1 MYITCMRKKQETYK
15 TGAKWGK
22 KKKSRSESREI
33 IRMRENMGFPGCSVV
48 KNLPANAGDKGSIPG
63 WGSSS
68 GEGNGNS
75 LQYSCLENPMT
86 KELAGYGPWRCKEL
100 DTT

>member
-33 IRMRENMGFPGCSVV
+33 IRMTENMGFPGGSAV
-48 KNLPANAGDKGSIPG
+48 KNLPANAGDKGLTPG
-63 WGSSS
+63 LGRSPTRH
-68 GEGNGNS
+68 GA
-75 LQYSCLENPMT
+75 T
-86 KELAGYGPWRCKEL
+86 KPVCFNY
-100 DTT
+100 

>member
-48 KNLPANAGDKGSIPG
+48 KNLSANTGDLKDSGSIPG
-63 WGSSS
+63 S
-68 GEGNGNS
+68 E
-75 LQYSCLENPMT
+75 
-86 KELAGYGPWRCKEL
+86 
-100 DTT
+100 